1 MEIEIKQEIQYAVRL
16 CTSMEGVEIQQFNYE
31 TKNYDFVLVEKQS
44 IPALID
50 ALKKY
55 ME

>member
-1 MEIEIKQEIQYAVRL
+1 MERIEQKDLRSLAVSKTSWSDDVIRL
-16 CTSMEGVEIQQFNYE
+16 HGDGQII
-31 TKNYDFVLVEKQS
+31 LVEKQS

-55 ME
+55 QE

>member
-1 MEIEIKQEIQYAVRL
+1 MERIEQKIAEQITVVSRDQLIYIEQNEDEGYTDVIQ
-16 CTSMEGVEIQQFNYE
+16 
-31 TKNYDFVLVEKQS
+31 VEKQS

-55 ME
+55 AE

>member
-1 MEIEIKQEIQYAVRL
+1 MDRIDQKNVNHCDVVSRSEFIYIEQPNDDTGPMDVIQ
-16 CTSMEGVEIQQFNYE
+16 I
-31 TKNYDFVLVEKQS
+31 EKQS

-50 ALKKY
+50 ALKKF